1 MVSPKAKGSFLLK
14 PTILHCIDIKN
25 NNIASPE
32 HHDQPSYQAFNDR
45 KMEWFSKME
54 NQILEILHRA
64 KHAGKYDNVE
74 AEINDKLKNARSEAQ
89 KGQNCKPIPSIAVT
103 DIAPEKVF
111 KLFKLQR
118 EDRSV
123 GRKHWE
129 IAPTERRTVSSHL
142 SKCFLFGLL
151 QEDFTNRTYCLERNL
166 EDIRLVYGRADGS
179 EAVIRLTIDAV
190 LSDILANI
198 KRVEYDQNGDEKQPG
213 KRASSETTTSRK
225 SLQMSLETSIT
236 YVYDTSEGQK
246 QVNGRMD
253 YTLWYGQRNEAETNL
268 MVVEAKT
275 VGGVQAGIYQ
285 AITYMGE
292 STIPDHHY

>member
-1 MVSPKAKGSFLLK
+1 
-14 PTILHCIDIKN
+14 
-25 NNIASPE
+25 
-32 HHDQPSYQAFNDR
+32 
-45 KMEWFSKME
+45 ME
-54 NQILEILHRA
+54 NQILEILHRT

-74 AEINDKLKNARSEAQ
+74 EEINQKLKTARSESQ
-89 KGQNCKPIPSIAVT
+89 KGKKSKPITSIAVT
-103 DIAPEKVF
+103 DIAPTKVLE
-111 KLFKLQR
+111 LFNLKR

-142 SKCFLFGLL
+142 SKFFLFGLV

-166 EDIRLVYGRADGS
+166 EDIRLVYGRAHEN
-179 EAVIRLTIDAV
+179 EAVIRLIIDAV
-190 LSDILANI
+190 LLDTLANI

-225 SLQMSLETSIT
+225 SLQMSLETSVT
-236 YVYDTSEGQK
+236 YVYNTSEGEK

-253 YTLWYGQRNEAETNL
+253 YTLWFGKRNEAETNL

-275 VGGVQAGIYQ
+275 VGGVQAGRYQ
-285 AITYMGE
+285 AISYMGE
-292 STIPDHHY
+292 STIPDNHY